1 MSQPTEPAP
10 APQAPDAAVPSKK
23 KMKKIKDDSGGGGRG
38 IFSKITRKLAWVF
51 SGIIFAGI
59 FFWGL
64 VEIALYG
71 ATPNVSFA
79 GLVGKF
85 SIDRFLL
92 LGGIVALIPPAIVYL
107 AESKRRD
114 SIDNNIPH
122 LIRDIADAGRSG
134 MTLVRSIEIS
144 AERDYGPLTRAL
156 KKLIA
161 KISFRVPLER
171 ARHSFAAATGPI
183 SPS

>member
-1 MSQPTEPAP
+1 MSQPSEPAP
-10 APQAPDAAVPSKK
+10 APAPTAPNAVAPPTKVKK
-23 KMKKIKDDSGGGGRG
+23 VKDDSGGGGVRG
-38 IFSKITRKLAWVF
+38 IFSKITRKLVWVF
-51 SGIIFAGI
+51 AGIIFAGI

-71 ATPNVSFA
+71 PTPNVSIA

-92 LGGIVALIPPAIVYL
+92 LGGIVALIPPALVYL

-122 LIRDIADAGRSG
+122 LIRDIADADRSG
-134 MTLVRSIEIS
+134 MTLARSIEIPS
-144 AERDYGPLTRAL
+144 ERDEGRSPKELTQ
-156 KKLIA
+156 LIA
-161 KISFRVPLER
+161 N
-171 ARHSFAAATGPI
+171 
-183 SPS
+183 

>member
-1 MSQPTEPAP
+1 MSQPNAPAP
-10 APQAPDAAVPSKK
+10 APQAADAAVPVKK
-23 KMKKIKDDSGGGGRG
+23 VKKVKDNSGGGGVRG
-38 IFSKITRKLAWVF
+38 IFSKITRKLVWVF

-64 VEIALYG
+64 IEIALYG
-71 ATPNVSFA
+71 PTPTIPIA

-107 AESKRRD
+107 MESKRRD

-122 LIRDIADAGRSG
+122 LIRDNWPTRASVVVEEALGDSEEGSAS
-134 MTLVRSIEIS
+134 LVSR
-144 AERDYGPLTRAL
+144 LTRL
-156 KKLIA
+156 PRY
-161 KISFRVPLER
+161 SSTWP
-171 ARHSFAAATGPI
+171 
-183 SPS
+183 

>member
-1 MSQPTEPAP
+1 MSQPNEPAP
-10 APQAPDAAVPSKK
+10 APQAPDAGVPVK
-23 KMKKIKDDSGGGGRG
+23 KMKKVKDDSGGGGVRG
-38 IFSKITRKLAWVF
+38 IFSKITRKLVWVF
-51 SGIIFAGI
+51 AGIIFAGI

-64 VEIALYG
+64 IEIALYG
-71 ATPNVSFA
+71 PTPNVSIA

-107 AESKRRD
+107 MESKRRD

-134 MTLVRSIEIS
+134 
-144 AERDYGPLTRAL
+144 
-156 KKLIA
+156 
-161 KISFRVPLER
+161 
-171 ARHSFAAATGPI
+171 
-183 SPS
+183 

>member
-1 MSQPTEPAP
+1 MSQPNAPAP
-10 APQAPDAAVPSKK
+10 AASSPDVAAPPTKV
-23 KMKKIKDDSGGGGRG
+23 KKIKDDSGGGGGIGG
-38 IFSKITRKLAWVF
+38 IFSKITRKLVWVF

-64 VEIALYG
+64 IEIALFG
-71 ATPNVSFA
+71 PTPNVPIA

-92 LGGIVALIPPAIVYL
+92 LAGIIALIPPAMVYL

-122 LIRDIADAGRSG
+122 LIRDI
-134 MTLVRSIEIS
+134 VR
-144 AERDYGPLTRAL
+144 
-156 KKLIA
+156 
-161 KISFRVPLER
+161 
-171 ARHSFAAATGPI
+171 
-183 SPS
+183 

>member
-23 KMKKIKDDSGGGGRG
+23 MKKIKDDSGGGAGRG

-71 ATPNVSFA
+71 ATPNVSFG

-107 AESKRRD
+107 AESKR
-114 SIDNNIPH
+114 
-122 LIRDIADAGRSG
+122 
-134 MTLVRSIEIS
+134 
-144 AERDYGPLTRAL
+144 
-156 KKLIA
+156 
-161 KISFRVPLER
+161 
-171 ARHSFAAATGPI
+171 
-183 SPS
+183 

>member
-1 MSQPTEPAP
+1 MSQPNEPAP
-10 APQAPDAAVPSKK
+10 APQAPDTAVPAKK
-23 KMKKIKDDSGGGGRG
+23 VKKVKDDSGGGGVRG

-71 ATPNVSFA
+71 PTPNVPIA

-92 LGGIVALIPPAIVYL
+92 LGGTVALVRPAIVYPM
-107 AESKRRD
+107 EPQRRD
-114 SIDNNIPH
+114 SIAIH
-122 LIRDIADAGRSG
+122 
-134 MTLVRSIEIS
+134 VQ
-144 AERDYGPLTRAL
+144 AL
-156 KKLIA
+156 
-161 KISFRVPLER
+161 
-171 ARHSFAAATGPI
+171 
-183 SPS
+183 

>member
-1 MSQPTEPAP
+1 YLCADFRRYFFRVITLTAIYTVSLH
-10 APQAPDAAVPSKK
+10 DALPISVPSK
-23 KMKKIKDDSGGGGRG
+23 KMKKIKEDSGGGGGRG
-38 IFSKITRKLAWVF
+38 IFGKITRKLAWVF

-71 ATPNVSFA
+71 ATPNVSFG

-107 AESKRRD
+107 A
-114 SIDNNIPH
+114 
-122 LIRDIADAGRSG
+122 
-134 MTLVRSIEIS
+134 
-144 AERDYGPLTRAL
+144 
-156 KKLIA
+156 
-161 KISFRVPLER
+161 
-171 ARHSFAAATGPI
+171 
-183 SPS
+183 

>member
-23 KMKKIKDDSGGGGRG
+23 TKKIKEDSGGGGGRG
-38 IFSKITRKLAWVF
+38 IFGKITRKLAWVF

-79 GLVGKF
+79 RSAGTTRIACSTLF
-85 SIDRFLL
+85 
-92 LGGIVALIPPAIVYL
+92 GGIA
-107 AESKRRD
+107 
-114 SIDNNIPH
+114 
-122 LIRDIADAGRSG
+122 AGMR
-134 MTLVRSIEIS
+134 
-144 AERDYGPLTRAL
+144 RAL
-156 KKLIA
+156 
-161 KISFRVPLER
+161 
-171 ARHSFAAATGPI
+171 
-183 SPS
+183 